1 MSSGRALMPLRSEV
15 ANPSLKSG
23 LWTKSAAKC
32 ESALVTSAGWCP
44 VTIVSDDIRALDKTG
59 QPDFGEIKIQ
69 YIADARCVELKSLKL
84 YLQTFRSK
92 GIYYEDVTNVLLD
105 DLVACLQPRWM
116 KVKTTWSIRGGI
128 HTVVIAEHGT
138 RQESPD

>member
-1 MSSGRALMPLRSEV
+1 MDAPTTLESFP
-15 ANPSLKSG
+15 NPHPSRDYVIEHNVHEFTSL
-23 LWTKSAAKC
+23 
-32 ESALVTSAGWCP
+32 CP
-44 VTIVSDDIRALDKTG
+44 KTG
-59 QPDFGEIKIQ
+59 QPDFGEIRIQ
-69 YIADARCVELKSLKL
+69 YIADTMCVELKSLKL

-92 GIYYEDVTNVLLD
+92 GIYYEDVTNVLLN